1 MDTVQLSDIRSLLSK
16 AQASIAVALHDL
28 DTKILIGE
36 INRPETPVEKKP
48 RKKRTRKIKVEGF
61 PPPVPPSEDQDPFTR
76 LVEKDDHPFYGK
88 KRERKK
94 KEAIVPIEK

>member
-36 INRPETPVEKKP
+36 INRPAIMVEKKL
-48 RKKRTRKIKVEGF
+48 RKKRTPRAKVEDF
-61 PPPVPPSEDQDPFTR
+61 LPPISPNPVDESLDA
-76 LVEKDDHPFYGK
+76 DHPFYGK
-88 KRERKK
+88 KREGKK
-94 KEAIVPIEK
+94 KEVIVPAKE